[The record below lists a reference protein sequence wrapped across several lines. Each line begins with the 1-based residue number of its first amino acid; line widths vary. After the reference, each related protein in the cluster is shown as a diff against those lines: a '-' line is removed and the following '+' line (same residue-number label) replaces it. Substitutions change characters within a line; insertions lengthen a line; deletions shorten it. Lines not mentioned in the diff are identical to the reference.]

1 MPRQKLEI
9 DTLNVET
16 FDAAPVAVAMLED
29 AYPTGS
35 RCSAVD
41 ACPTRLCDT
50 SLC

>member
-1 MPRQKLEI
+1 MPKL
-9 DTLNVET
+9 TLDLDAIAVES
-16 FDAAPVAVAMLED
+16 FDAAPACLAVADL
-29 AYPTGS
+29 ARTGQ